1 MADGSEIEP
10 RHALSADELEERA
23 WSTATVKA
31 YRSDWADW
39 EGWAR
44 GRNRQLFPA
53 LPADVAEYLA
63 DLSRRAKAST
73 IGRRLSAIAWR
84 HASENVPFAWA
95 SPARSA
101 APSWWRSTSPTS
113 NSPAT
118 ASSC

>member
-1 MADGSEIEP
+1 MPHYRLSPDGRTAMADGSEIEP

-73 IGRRLSAIAWR
+73 IGPRLSAIAWR
-84 HASENVPFAWA
+84 HASQNVPFDRRDR
-95 SPARSA
+95 PLAR
-101 APSWWRSTSPTS
+101 T
-113 NSPAT
+113 
-118 ASSC
+118 